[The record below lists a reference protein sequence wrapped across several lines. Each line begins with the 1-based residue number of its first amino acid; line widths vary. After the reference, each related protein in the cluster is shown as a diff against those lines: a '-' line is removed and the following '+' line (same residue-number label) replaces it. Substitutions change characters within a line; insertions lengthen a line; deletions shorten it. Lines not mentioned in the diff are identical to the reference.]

1 MDLSDATEKTPA
13 TLGIDPRTFRLVAHT
28 SVSKFFMSLFES
40 CLDCFSLKVQSSKLS
55 LCIVCFQSV
64 EATFIDELK
73 NFFLP
78 FVLRCE
84 QEAAGSRKQF
94 LHDYLIHLSSEDL
107 SLPQELFEHLRD
119 GHSCELVPSLEEKI
133 SLALDCLYAYPK
145 PDQLNKAFHIL
156 ECVRGRGFR

>member
-1 MDLSDATEKTPA
+1 MQHQTM
-13 TLGIDPRTFRLVAHT
+13 RT
-28 SVSKFFMSLFES
+28 SVSNFFMSLFES
-40 CLDCFSLKVQSSKLS
+40 CLDCFSLKIQRTNLP
-55 LCIVCFQSV
+55 LYIACFQTVS
-64 EATFIDELK
+64 ATFIDDLK

-133 SLALDCLYAYPK
+133 SLALDCLCAYPNA
-145 PDQLNKAFHIL
+145 DQLRKAFHIL
-156 ECVRGRGFR
+156 ECIRGRGFR